1 MMRLR
6 STSMVIRK
14 ILIALIDCLQVAR
27 KQGMSTCM
35 RQIPRT
41 RNAMTIGAK
50 KMLLSRQY
58 VDQLKGSQWQSQ
70 VPRAFPKKRL
80 SG

>member
-14 ILIALIDCLQVAR
+14 TLIRLIDCLQVAR

-35 RQIPRT
+35 GQTPLT
-41 RNAMTIGAK
+41 RSVMTIGAK
-50 KMLLSRQY
+50 RMLLSKQY
-58 VDQLKGSQWQSQ
+58 GDQLKA
-70 VPRAFPKKRL
+70 R
-80 SG
+80 SGQPHCREDLCQTA